1 VPPVPDND
9 EANDVIQSFPEST
22 EQTLPAGIMPA
33 PLSLGPIEPAGSE
46 PDVIGDGNAEAASP
60 ETTSTLPSEMAE
72 EESQTSTLSSE
83 VAEEG
88 SQEQRG
94 FFGRL
99 LRRGS
104 NF

>member
-1 VPPVPDND
+1 
-9 EANDVIQSFPEST
+9 
-22 EQTLPAGIMPA
+22 MPG
-33 PLSLGPIEPAGSE
+33 PFSLGPIEPAESE
-46 PDVIGDGNAEAASP
+46 PDLVGDSNAEAPSP
-60 ETTSTLPSEMAE
+60 ETTSTP
-72 EESQTSTLSSE
+72 SSE
-83 VAEEG
+83 VAEEE

>member
-1 VPPVPDND
+1 VAPVPDND

-72 EESQTSTLSSE
+72 EESQ
-83 VAEEG
+83 
-88 SQEQRG
+88 EQRG